1 MKIKLQNPCSVLW
14 ESMQDDPD
22 GKFCD
27 KCSKCVVDFTN
38 KTEEQI
44 EHILK
49 KENGNEICGRITI
62 KSLSAAAA
70 GIVLMTNLTFAQAQ
84 TKDNF
89 GSTTEQKI
97 TNTTKISG
105 KIVHKTKKKAIA
117 NAEIIFVSKKQYLKT
132 FSTENGEF
140 SLEIP
145 TAILEK
151 NNLLSINFNEINS
164 QIRNNPERKPPIV
177 IDDDLFENT
186 TIFFSKNDNIRDKEF
201 QIESKRI
208 YIGGIAIMVE
218 SPPDYYYFNGK
229 SISERKFE
237 NLRKEHPEY
246 QFFIFS
252 GKEAEVVANKSYIN
266 VVSLLFSN

>member
-1 MKIKLQNPCSVLW
+1 MKIKFQNPCSVLW
-14 ESMQDDPD
+14 ESMQDDAN

-27 KCSKCVVDFTN
+27 KCSKCIIDFTD

-44 EHILK
+44 ENFLK
-49 KENGNEICGRITI
+49 KENGNEICGRITT

-84 TKDNF
+84 AKNNF

-117 NAEIIFVSKKQYLKT
+117 NAGIIFVSKKQYLKT
-132 FSTENGEF
+132 FSVENGEF

-145 TAILEK
+145 TTILEK
-151 NNLLSINFNEINS
+151 NNLLYINFDEINS
-164 QIRNNPERKPPIV
+164 QIRNKPERKPPIV
-177 IDDDLFENT
+177 IDDDLFENA

-201 QIESKRI
+201 QIESKHV

-237 NLRKEHPEY
+237 NLRKEHPEF

-266 VVSLLFSN
+266 VVRLLFSN